1 MSREFVN
8 NDGEIFTGHPK
19 GRHDLFGREFPDPT
33 PMSPPVGY
41 VKQDSLAEQIR
52 RVVRSEKLAMEAEAA
67 GYESFEEADDFDVED
82 DPLPMSAY
90 EMLDGYVSVRE
101 LRRREQEAKDAEAAP
116 SLEQKTNNKSDDQS
130 DTVTK
135 SAKPTKS
142 GEEPKAPKHA
152 KTPSDGS

>member
-1 MSREFVN
+1 MSREFVSN
-8 NDGEIFTGHPK
+8 EGEIFTGHPK

-67 GYESFEEADDFDVED
+67 GYETFDEADDFDIED
-82 DPLPMSAY
+82 DPLPMSPY

-101 LRRREQEAKDAEAAP
+101 LRKREREAAEAAASP
-116 SLEQKTNNKSDDQS
+116 PPEPNTKTKSGDQP
-130 DTVTK
+130 DTVTEP
-135 SAKPTKS
+135 AQQAKS
-142 GEEPKAPKHA
+142 GKQPKAAQHA
-152 KTPSDGS
+152 NTPSDGS